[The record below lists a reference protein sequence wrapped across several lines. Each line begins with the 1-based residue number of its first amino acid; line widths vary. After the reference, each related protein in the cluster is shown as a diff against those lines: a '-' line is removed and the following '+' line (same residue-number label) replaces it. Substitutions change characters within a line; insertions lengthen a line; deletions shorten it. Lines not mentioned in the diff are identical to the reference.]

1 MIMEMY
7 SIKDTVTGLYSQPF
21 FAQNQAAAIRQ
32 FDYLMS
38 NAQMVAKDCQLYYIG
53 DFDSEQG
60 FMLSGRP
67 TSFIKNAEVV
77 ENV

>member
-32 FDYLMS
+32 FDYLMA

-60 FMLSGRP
+60 FMLSGKG

-77 ENV
+77 ENG

>member
-32 FDYLMS
+32 FDYLMQ
-38 NAQMVAKDCQLYYIG
+38 NAQMVAKDCQLYFVG
-53 DFDSEQG
+53 DFDSERG
-60 FMLSGRP
+60 IILPDCP
-67 TSFIKNAEVV
+67 TSFVKNAEVV
-77 ENV
+77 DNG